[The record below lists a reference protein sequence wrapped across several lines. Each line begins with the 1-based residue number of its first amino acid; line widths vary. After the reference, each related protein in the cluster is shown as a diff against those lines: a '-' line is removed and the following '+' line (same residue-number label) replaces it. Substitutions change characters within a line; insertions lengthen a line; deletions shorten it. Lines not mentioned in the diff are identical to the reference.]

1 MYNWIQGLH
10 LNECQR
16 ENEGNTGK
24 LACEGTVKLNANAQ
38 EFVPRFKRE
47 DSPKHDAI
55 VGNRNINNAFNEGQK
70 IRTNLMLPWKGFPN
84 KSEKPSRGPQ
94 VALLNDA
101 DYIGLPCTKRLKKP
115 TEDKLHVENVPTTST
130 KVYLNTPA
138 PAGNRFDNEEKRREH
153 ERKVALEA
161 LKLTEQR
168 RMRDPL
174 VTPMEGNENS
184 KDVRPIINLSRSPI
198 RFTPEE
204 RIRVTRLK
212 AAKRERIER
221 ILREMTNGKQTLD
234 KLDEQELQQD
244 KISFDNES
252 EEPIKPKEPY
262 EPHKHSEKKD
272 EVPVVT
278 KKRYIPTTKE
288 WDEQCRAKQL
298 AKMEAQKQ
306 SPRGVQEDS
315 PAPSSE
321 YPVGD
326 SSKQPSIKANVVN
339 ITPWGVIR
347 LGDLR
352 ATTQPRYC
360 PPAELLDA
368 EKRRGNLT
376 HFRPLP
382 NWTIRRSPQVP
393 LKILLNQRGKI
404 VQRYSIDQLLVLE
417 PQPEEL
423 EEPRVDEALLGLG
436 FLCDSFRRAP

>member
-1 MYNWIQGLH
+1 MFNWIQGPH
-10 LNECQR
+10 FNECQS
-16 ENEGNTGK
+16 ENDGNTGK

-47 DSPKHDAI
+47 DSPKHDAV
-55 VGNRNINNAFNEGQK
+55 VGNCDINNEGQK
-70 IRTNLMLPWKGFPN
+70 KKTNLMLPWKGFPN

-94 VALLNDA
+94 VVLLKDA
-101 DYIGLPCTKRLKKP
+101 DYVVLPSSKRWKKP
-115 TEDKLHVENVPTTST
+115 TEDKLYVENVPTSSS
-130 KVYLNTPA
+130 KVYSNAPA

-168 RMRDPL
+168 RMRDP
-174 VTPMEGNENS
+174 VITPMEGNENS

-212 AAKRERIER
+212 AAKKERIER
-221 ILREMTNGKQTLD
+221 ILREMTNAKQTQLE
-234 KLDEQELQQD
+234 EQELQQD

-252 EEPIKPKEPY
+252 EEPIKPKEP
-262 EPHKHSEKKD
+262 HDHSEKKE

-288 WDEQCRAKQL
+288 WDEQCRAKHL
-298 AKMEAQKQ
+298 AKVEAQKQ
-306 SPRGVQEDS
+306 NPMGVQEAS
-315 PAPSSE
+315 PALSSSE
-321 YPVGD
+321 SPV
-326 SSKQPSIKANVVN
+326 SSKQPLIKANVVN

-376 HFRPLP
+376 HSRPLP

-393 LKILLNQRGKI
+393 LKTLLNQRGKI